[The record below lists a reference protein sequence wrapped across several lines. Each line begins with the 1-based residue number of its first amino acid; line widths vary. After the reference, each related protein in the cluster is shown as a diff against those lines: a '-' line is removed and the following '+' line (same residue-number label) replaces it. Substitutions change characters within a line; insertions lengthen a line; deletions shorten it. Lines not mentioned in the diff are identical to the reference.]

1 VYELFASREYLR
13 SYHTRLL
20 PLNAFAG
27 PLRRTGERI
36 APSLRYRMTPLLREK
51 CCSLLVDI
59 VI

>member
-1 VYELFASREYLR
+1 LR